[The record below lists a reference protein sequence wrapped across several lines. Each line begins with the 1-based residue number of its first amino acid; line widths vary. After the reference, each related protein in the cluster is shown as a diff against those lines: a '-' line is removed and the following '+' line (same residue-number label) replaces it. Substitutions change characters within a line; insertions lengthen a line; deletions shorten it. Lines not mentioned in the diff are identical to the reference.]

1 MTRRFLI
8 RCAAAALPALAAC
21 SPATDIGSIV
31 ENPRKYADQTVT
43 VRGDVQ
49 DSFGLGGLKSYTVA
63 DPSGSI
69 RVITEQPLPKKGERI
84 RVTGKVR
91 EAFTLGTTTAV
102 VLVEEKPQ
110 K

>member
-1 MTRRFLI
+1 MNLRIPRW
-8 RCAAAALPALAAC
+8 CAAGVLVALGAC

-49 DSFGLGGLKSYTVA
+49 DAFGLGSLKYYTVS
-63 DPSGSI
+63 DKSGSI
-69 RVITEQPLPKKGERI
+69 RVLTEQPLPRKGERI
-84 RVTGKVR
+84 RVTGQVK
-91 EAFTLGTTTAV
+91 EAFTFGTQSAV
-102 VLVEEKPQ
+102 VLVEEKPR